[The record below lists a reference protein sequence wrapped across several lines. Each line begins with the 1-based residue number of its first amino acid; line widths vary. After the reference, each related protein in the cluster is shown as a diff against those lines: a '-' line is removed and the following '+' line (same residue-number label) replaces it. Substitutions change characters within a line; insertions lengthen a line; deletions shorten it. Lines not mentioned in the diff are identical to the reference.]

1 MSSSGEQAALRGQ
14 CTVFLTGHG
23 PVSAAGLL
31 ASIPPDTVVD
41 RYGDGGVVAE
51 LEAEIAERLGK
62 PAAAFL
68 PSGTMAQQSVL
79 RVHADRRQRQ
89 TVVFHPMCHLHRH
102 EGQAFQRL
110 HGLTGRPAGDADRL
124 MSIDDLT
131 PIAEPPAALLI
142 ELPQRDLGG
151 QQPDWPDLLAQAEW
165 ARGRGA
171 AVHLDGARLWE
182 SAAGYGKPLREIAAL
197 FDSVY
202 VSFYKGIGA
211 LAGCC
216 VAGSADIL
224 AEVRE
229 WRHRMGGTLF
239 GLWPN
244 AASALSCLRRRLP
257 LMPEYLSH
265 AREIAA
271 TLRDLAGVRVVP
283 DPPQVPMMHL
293 LLSTTQERFA
303 AAARRLAIERRI
315 WTWPTAVPTGD
326 PAVQRVELSV
336 GDATRLLSPAQVGE
350 IIAALLALSRLLD
363 GQIAHSHGSGHHDA
377 RVHPAQPEPAADPGV
392 DEPDRFGPEAL
403 DELRAA
409 GVRRLADPQHGVT
422 HREQAPCRKVVH
434 AEVQIEVEL
443 IACQCHP
450 LGSSGHQF
458 GQPGVD
464 HRHLLVR
471 MCRAVRCAGAATG
484 EPVVPLEPGD
494 LVQHRLLR
502 QLPLAHL
509 RAADEQ
515 YQPAAVL
522 RGLADMVETG
532 LQALTRQM
540 LHNPDSRQPPP
551 DWPTDILP
559 PHGRAI

>member
-1 MSSSGEQAALRGQ
+1 
-14 CTVFLTGHG
+14 
-23 PVSAAGLL
+23 
-31 ASIPPDTVVD
+31 
-41 RYGDGGVVAE
+41 
-51 LEAEIAERLGK
+51 
-62 PAAAFL
+62 
-68 PSGTMAQQSVL
+68 
-79 RVHADRRQRQ
+79 
-89 TVVFHPMCHLHRH
+89 MCHLQQH

-124 MSIDDLT
+124 MNIDDLT

-165 ARGRGA
+165 ARDRGA

-182 SAAGYGKPLREIAAL
+182 SAAGYGKPLHEIAAL

-216 VAGSADIL
+216 VAGPADIL

-315 WTWPTAVPTGD
+315 WSWPTAMPTGD
-326 PAVQRVELSV
+326 PGVQRIELSV
-336 GDATRLLSPAQVGE
+336 GDATRTLSPAQVGE
-350 IIAALLALSRLLD
+350 IIATLLALPRASALTARSPTRTIPGTTMRVFIPRSRRRRPICELTNRIASVPKRSMNFAQPVCGASLTRSTASPTASRL
-363 GQIAHSHGSGHHDA
+363 
-377 RVHPAQPEPAADPGV
+377 PAG
-392 DEPDRFGPEAL
+392 RL
-403 DELRAA
+403 STLR
-409 GVRRLADPQHGVT
+409 
-422 HREQAPCRKVVH
+422 
-434 AEVQIEVEL
+434 
-443 IACQCHP
+443 
-450 LGSSGHQF
+450 
-458 GQPGVD
+458 
-464 HRHLLVR
+464 
-471 MCRAVRCAGAATG
+471 
-484 EPVVPLEPGD
+484 
-494 LVQHRLLR
+494 
-502 QLPLAHL
+502 
-509 RAADEQ
+509 
-515 YQPAAVL
+515 
-522 RGLADMVETG
+522 
-532 LQALTRQM
+532 
-540 LHNPDSRQPPP
+540 SRS
-551 DWPTDILP
+551 
-559 PHGRAI
+559 R